1 MSTAMVPTAL
11 ASSVA
16 ADTDTRLHG
25 PWLVFAWATWSIL
38 ALLSLI
44 DFVTSIY
51 DYLLDVQT
59 LCRPSLCVAGQPTP
73 QTAETLHQFGLSVGT
88 YAGLSVGLVIV
99 SGLVSCGVAAVM
111 IRRKPTDWLVLLVTS
126 MLITQA
132 LFEDNY
138 LQGPFN
144 NPASP
149 WYVAGLVLSYISPVQ
164 VLFVV
169 ALFPNG
175 RFAPR
180 WMGWLL
186 LGICLIDLPANL
198 FPTMPFSGPIEA
210 VFALSGFPLVA
221 ASMIYRYRRVSTPV
235 ERQQTK
241 WVVFGVTLVFFTFM
255 LWLIPQIVLF
265 SSLSQPGS
273 LYDLIGHPLFLIST
287 LAVPICIGIAILRYR
302 LWDIDVLINKALVY
316 GSLTG
321 LLAAAYAGLIIG
333 LESLA
338 ELMTKRASQPVALVV
353 STLVIAALFQPV
365 RTRLQLTIDHRFY
378 RRKYDAEKTLAGFSA
393 TLRQEVDLAQLQNQL
408 LAVVQDTMQ
417 PVQASL
423 WLRQPVQQP
432 VEQVYRLETL
442 SPMGTEPSPDS
453 GGVR

>member
-1 MSTAMVPTAL
+1 MSTPSVPPAIP
-11 ASSVA
+11 SSVT
-16 ADTDTRLHG
+16 ADTDTRLRG
-25 PWLVFAWATWSIL
+25 PWLVLAWVAWGIL
-38 ALLSLI
+38 TLLSLI
-44 DFVTSIY
+44 DFVTSIH

-59 LCRPSLCVAGQPTP
+59 LCRPGSCVAGQPTP

-88 YAGLSVGLVIV
+88 YAGLGVGLVIV
-99 SGLVSCGVAAVM
+99 SGLVSCGVAAV
-111 IRRKPTDWLVLLVTS
+111 IIWRKPTDWMVLLVTS

-175 RFAPR
+175 RFVPR

-198 FPTMPFSGPIEA
+198 FPTMPLGGPIEA
-210 VFALSGFPLVA
+210 IFALSGFPLVVG
-221 ASMIYRYRRVSTPV
+221 SMIYRYRRVSTPV

-241 WVVFGVTLVFFTFM
+241 WVVFGVTLVIFAFM
-255 LWLIPQIVLF
+255 LWLIPQIILF

-302 LWDIDVLINKALVY
+302 LWDIDVLINRALVY

-333 LESLA
+333 LESLGRLFTA
-338 ELMTKRASQPVALVV
+338 QASQPVVLVI

-365 RTRLQLTIDHRFY
+365 RRTPPIAH
-378 RRKYDAEKTLAGFSA
+378 
-393 TLRQEVDLAQLQNQL
+393 
-408 LAVVQDTMQ
+408 
-417 PVQASL
+417 
-423 WLRQPVQQP
+423 
-432 VEQVYRLETL
+432 
-442 SPMGTEPSPDS
+442 
-453 GGVR
+453 